1 MASYQYKSQHGL
13 SSRHEAPSS
22 IPQRNPSTRLP
33 TRSATPSSA
42 ASHASGPSSA
52 SSKLTKRKPE
62 AYTVGRV
69 YGNAAGATSSSQRVA
84 APWKSSGSGAMR
96 RENATG
102 SGRTQPNH
110 SPHPTTIARPPRFDA
125 APTRTPSLMSGST
138 VTASTHDSPR
148 SAILRRKASS
158 IGRPTLRAARTE
170 PSATREKAPATVK
183 AQDPYADTILGIA
196 MPPLMSTMDPIDEE
210 RRSMLA
216 PTYNGQNMP
225 HQLNTDDLPPPTPA
239 YALSASPSTRYSE
252 SPGRFSH
259 TSSPTSMSSHSP
271 GVVFPSKLGPRQR
284 QASPTRSRPP
294 VTRRRTDETGST
306 NDLHGLPSL
315 HESTASSSSSSTVL
329 APASDRR
336 QLMVNTEKPLAPRS
350 PLQREV
356 SPSADRQAYPP
367 ERSPQIHVE
376 TRISVQST
384 REAPIYPPPELAHLA
399 DTKSPQKPAIQKPLR
414 PSREGTPDL
423 SGLQGGPS
431 PVVQSNLTRLPIRH
445 RRQTSSGS
453 GISPLSADASRR
465 PSFSVSPNP
474 SIGSTFSPV
483 SGQVSTTRGTT
494 PDQQH
499 DNEKT
504 ASSVPPS
511 PNKGTSRFGF
521 FSKRTKSEGAPA
533 APKKEKKLVRKGP
546 MAGTGHEGYGKYG
559 VGRGRSTSATS
570 VVSSNGRSA
579 SQDSITSNNA
589 NRPPVSRKGSLSNKT
604 EPEMDGFLR
613 DRLNPKVLRGE
624 GSATSSVGV
633 NSEGD
638 RSASSLDSARDRP
651 GIGSRND
658 SSVSVS
664 QSGRPSAE
672 NNRPSLLPSAMAD
685 PIRGTSPFRVAGLP
699 GRIRRPSSSDSTL
712 SVNLQPSSRQHGNGS
727 GQLYGQ
733 ASAATSASEDLPVGR
748 QENRLKKK
756 KEPESK
762 PTRKWNFFQRAQ
774 SAPKPEPR
782 SKSKPQAPPA
792 HQPPAAISGPLPSR
806 SVAHYAIEEP
816 QDTVNMEDLERLMEE
831 AERLG
836 YESSGSRPPSFH
848 RSSYQP
854 RRHGDSILL
863 PSPPVFSRPFAEPS
877 RSASP
882 KVFLRNAGLADNED
896 SRPAPGAPAV
906 EPQSTE
912 PAAPAAPVAPAAPA
926 ALPLPEAEPENNEVP
941 VASPP
946 SRPSRLQQVG
956 RIPQVISTRDR
967 RRNISQHSFSRPFV
981 PVLPQPA
988 TTHLEQIPQDAP
1000 VEFSPRRQDASG
1012 VENASPPFAQDAMPQ
1027 SLFAEPITTPEERT
1041 HGASEFFAFPPRK
1054 YSELSYTSSS
1064 GASALPP
1071 SIAVIPGPGA
1081 PPQEDEVW
1089 NEYDDLIDEVL
1100 SSPESHATK
1109 RKDRTVKRRSRA
1121 STALLDQRPLAA
1133 ADAGDRTTVF
1143 EEDISPRTSVQIRN
1157 STPASVHLRR
1167 SRLLAAF
1174 QSLATPS
1181 TAGTHS
1187 DFPSDEAGQGH
1198 SLIDPQTGRLSLP
1211 SMRLSLNSVQQGSER
1226 SSLHASPEPETAP
1239 QQSYPAE
1246 VPEEPSKPRVH
1257 FRDSRL
1263 TEMAEN
1269 SQEGVASMA
1278 DLRFGA
1284 LMVSKWL
1291 SFGRVLFSP
1300 AHFELKNSVEDR
1312 ILVLDGLGQDW
1323 SYYCALTYPSAQ
1335 VYYISPSPSNS
1346 PAQSEPVAP
1355 ASNYRLIHHPDLL
1368 APFPFPKGFFAAVV
1382 FRFPAAAPEAT
1393 YRAAISECKRV
1404 LRPGGHL
1411 EVSVLDLDLV
1421 NMGNRAR
1428 RAVRD
1433 LKMRMQSTDPEVC
1446 LMNASDA
1453 FQRLIG
1459 RRGFENLSR
1468 CIVGVPTAGKMPKSV
1483 DLTNQ
1488 AGGSNTTSGMP
1499 SQAHFGDLVAMS
1511 GKEGAS
1517 DDGISKMVARVG
1529 RWWYSRCYESM
1540 VLQPDNELGQNIWS
1554 DETLLNECEKRQT
1567 SFRLLICHAQK
1578 PTVTRRRTVSV

>member
-1 MASYQYKSQHGL
+1 M
-13 SSRHEAPSS
+13 P
-22 IPQRNPSTRLP
+22 P
-33 TRSATPSSA
+33 
-42 ASHASGPSSA
+42 
-52 SSKLTKRKPE
+52 LTKRKPE

-125 APTRTPSLMSGST
+125 APTHTPSLMSGST

-589 NRPPVSRKGSLSNKT
+589 NRPPASRKGSLSNKT

-624 GSATSSVGV
+624 GSATSS
-633 NSEGD
+633 
-638 RSASSLDSARDRP
+638 
-651 GIGSRND
+651 
-658 SSVSVS
+658 
-664 QSGRPSAE
+664 
-672 NNRPSLLPSAMAD
+672 
-685 PIRGTSPFRVAGLP
+685 
-699 GRIRRPSSSDSTL
+699 
-712 SVNLQPSSRQHGNGS
+712 
-727 GQLYGQ
+727 

-906 EPQSTE
+906 EPQATE

-926 ALPLPEAEPENNEVP
+926 ALPPPEAEPENNEVP

-1226 SSLHASPEPETAP
+1226 SSLHALPEPETAP

-1382 FRFPAAAPEAT
+1382 FRFPVAAPEAT

-1540 VLQPDNELGQNIWS
+1540 VLQPDNEIGQNIWS